1 MNRICVFCGSRFGV
15 DTKYSCA
22 AGTLGRLL
30 VSYGLG
36 LVYGGSKIGLMGV
49 IADAVLNEG
58 GEVIGVMPR
67 NIVDREMAHNGL
79 TKLKIVETMHQ
90 RKAEMIQL
98 ADGFIA
104 LPGGMGTL
112 DEFCEVVTWAQ
123 LGYHNKPCGILNTE
137 NYFEHFIEFF
147 KNAVSQKFIK
157 PEHNSLILIDDD
169 PAILLK
175 RMMKY

>member
-15 DTKYSCA
+15 DKKYSDA
-22 AGTLGRLL
+22 AGNLGRLL
-30 VSYGLG
+30 VSNGLG

-49 IADAVLNEG
+49 IADAVLEEG
-58 GEVIGVMPR
+58 GEVIGVMPKD
-67 NIVDREMAHNGL
+67 IVEKEIAHNGL
-79 TKLKIVETMHQ
+79 TELKIVETMHQ
-90 RKAEMIQL
+90 RKATMIQL

-123 LGYHNKPCGILNTE
+123 LGYHNKPCGLLNTG

-147 KNAVSQKFIK
+147 KNAAKQKFIK
-157 PEHNSLILIDDD
+157 PEHKSLILIDDD
-169 PAILLK
+169 PAVLLK